1 LSFACKI
8 FRKKFQMKIL
18 ITGSAGFL
26 GKSLVSQ
33 IDKKNNNLYFI
44 LRKKKNG
51 KNNFCCP
58 LENIKKVKYITNLL
72 KPDVIINIAAEVNFQ
87 KKTKNMFRVNA
98 LVPKIFSQY
107 CKKNEK
113 YFIHVSGTLVNGIHS
128 LYNHQTKFKP
138 ISHYGKSKLKAE
150 TFIREINCK
159 YAILRFGGIYGKN
172 GPSHLGINKFIT
184 DAFANKKIHFYG
196 NPQTLRNYIFVNDAA
211 RAIVNC
217 MKHKVIGAFY
227 VGGQIQTFEKMLNK
241 IVKIIN
247 KNKKVNFIDNN
258 QPRSDQLIEND
269 EIIKPI
275 SFKKSLEIMRL
286 E

>member
-1 LSFACKI
+1 MSNKLNDVVITSALRTPIGTYKGSL
-8 FRKKFQMKIL
+8 KSLTADKL
-18 ITGSAGFL
+18 GTGS
-26 GKSLVSQ
+26 
-33 IDKKNNNLYFI
+33 
-44 LRKKKNG
+44 
-51 KNNFCCP
+51 
-58 LENIKKVKYITNLL
+58 IK
-72 KPDVIINIAAEVNFQ
+72 E
-87 KKTKNMFRVNA
+87 A
-98 LVPKIFSQY
+98 L
-107 CKKNEK
+107 
-113 YFIHVSGTLVNGIHS
+113 H
-128 LYNHQTKFKP
+128 
-138 ISHYGKSKLKAE
+138 KSKLKAE